1 MTIGKWSLTLAFA
14 PVLVALLYTSPV
26 LALGLGGI
34 TVNSV
39 LNEPLDAEI
48 ALSNVGDADQSLLRV
63 ELASAEAFADAGV
76 IRDYYLTQLNFYVGT
91 NGDGEAI
98 INVSSDVPVRK
109 SYLNFLVQLEW
120 PAGRLIREYTL
131 LLNLPDPRVTG
142 SSSEALDASF
152 SSEQNQAPIAS
163 SRSSAVSNSQKLP
176 GESHV
181 VVVGDTLWNVS
192 KRLRPRGLTILQTM
206 DALYSNNSD
215 AFVGGDANRMRE
227 GAVLRLPSVGEIGEE
242 QGNIVADKIG
252 LNKGQV
258 EITVAD
264 LKPVEVTEEIDAD
277 DTLVESDFADD
288 KLLDEADLESE
299 VAADVEYGKQEE
311 TTDLVSAEGDPQ
323 AALLRKT
330 QLENEELRARM
341 ALLETQEERRRIE
354 SQSFAGQENPVLNS
368 SKRKSPTLVER
379 GLVTLK
385 EQQWY
390 VWAAVGLL
398 LLIVIVLLRRPKAQD
413 SEPHEAENAESE
425 AIGDENIALEPR
437 VNTDAGSLLDG
448 VDGLDLDA
456 DNGLFD
462 ETDKEIFAEVDD
474 EVSGEI
480 FDSMVDAVSEAEVY
494 LSLGNMVQAVRILEE
509 ARAADSKDTAC
520 RLKLMEI
527 FYAQGRRD
535 ELEVLYLEVEQS
547 DDEVARAIA
556 AVMMG
561 AEQDA
566 AAAEEPI
573 DQQESIDQQQ
583 SIDQQETIDQ
593 QEPIDQQES
602 AASEESFVT
611 EEFAVAKEPSAE
623 PTAAVEGFGEI
634 DISDL
639 LDGGIEPGDY
649 NKIDALSESVL
660 GEDFLD
666 DSFLGGGIF
675 AETPIDENASEMD
688 LPNVPELDRGIEFG
702 GVENLY
708 DSNDSN
714 DAEAIEDIDPVDVK
728 LDLANTYIEMGDPEG
743 AREILNEIIAEAD
756 EAGQAKARAVLQ
768 SM

>member
-1 MTIGKWSLTLAFA
+1 MTIRKWSLTLVLA
-14 PVLVALLYTSPV
+14 PILVVLLYTGPV
-26 LALGLGGI
+26 VALGLGGI

-48 ALSNVGDADQSLLRV
+48 ALSNVGDADQNLLRV
-63 ELASAEAFADAGV
+63 ELASAEAFAEAGV
-76 IRDYYLTQLNFYVGT
+76 IRDYYLTQLNFNVGT
-91 NGDGEAI
+91 NGDGEAV
-98 INVSSDVPVRK
+98 INVSSDVAVRK

-131 LLNLPDPRVTG
+131 LLNLPDSSVKG
-142 SSSEALDASF
+142 SSSEALAPTPSAN
-152 SSEQNQAPIAS
+152 QNAATAAN
-163 SRSSAVSNSQKLP
+163 SRSAKSSNPQKLP

-215 AFVGGDANRMRE
+215 SFVGGDANRMKE
-227 GAVLRLPSVGEIGEE
+227 GAVLRLPSVDEIGEE
-242 QGNIVADKIG
+242 QGDIVATKIG
-252 LNKGQV
+252 LKAQTEVSVLVV
-258 EITVAD
+258 E
-264 LKPVEVTEEIDAD
+264 PVLAVEKMDAENSF
-277 DTLVESDFADD
+277 VESDFADD
-288 KLLDEADLESE
+288 RVFDDADLELVV
-299 VAADVEYGKQEE
+299 VASDQYD
-311 TTDLVSAEGDPQ
+311 DLVESDGNREKVTEVFSAAGDTQ

-341 ALLETQEERRRIE
+341 ALLEAQDERRRT
-354 SQSFAGQENPVLNS
+354 ENQNVAVQAKADLNA
-368 SKRKSPTLVER
+368 SKPKSGTLVEK
-379 GLVTLK
+379 VIDTLK
-385 EQQWY
+385 DQQWY
-390 VWAAVGLL
+390 VWAAAALL
-398 LLIVIVLLRRPKAQD
+398 VLILIVLLRRSKTQHT
-413 SEPHEAENAESE
+413 EPLEAENSE
-425 AIGDENIALEPR
+425 TEAPGDEGHALEPR
-437 VNTDAGSLLDG
+437 VNTDAGLLLDG

-456 DNGLFD
+456 DDGLFD

-480 FDSMVDAVSEAEVY
+480 FDSMVEAVPEAEVY
-494 LSLGNMVQAVRILEE
+494 ISLGNMEQAVRILEE

-527 FYAQGRRD
+527 CYAEGRRD
-535 ELEVLYLEVEQS
+535 ELEVLHLEIEQT

-561 AEQDA
+561 PEQEVA
-566 AAAEEPI
+566 VPEESV
-573 DQQESIDQQQ
+573 DQQELIDQG
-583 SIDQQETIDQ
+583 
-593 QEPIDQQES
+593 ES
-602 AASEESFVT
+602 AASEEPLVT
-611 EEFAVAKEPSAE
+611 EESAVSKEPSIE
-623 PTAAVEGFGEI
+623 PAVAVEGFGEI

-649 NKIDALSESVL
+649 SKIDALSESVL

-666 DSFLGGGIF
+666 DSFMGGGIF
-675 AETPIDENASEMD
+675 AETPIDENAPETG

-702 GVENLY
+702 GIENLY
-708 DSNDSN
+708 DFNDI
-714 DAEAIEDIDPVDVK
+714 EPIEDIDAVDVK

-743 AREILNEIIAEAD
+743 AREILNEIIGEAD
-756 EAGQAKARAVLQ
+756 EAGQAKARAVLE

>member
-1 MTIGKWSLTLAFA
+1 MTIRKWPLTLALA
-14 PVLVALLYTSPV
+14 PVLFALLYISPA

-63 ELASAEAFADAGV
+63 ELASAEAFAEAGV

-91 NGDGEAI
+91 NGDGEAV

-109 SYLNFLVQLEW
+109 SYLNFLVKLEW

-131 LLNLPDPRVTG
+131 LLTLPDSRVKD
-142 SSSEALDASF
+142 SSAKALDATL
-152 SSEQNQAPIAS
+152 SSDQNPELIAS
-163 SRSSAVSNSQKLP
+163 SRSSEVSNSQKLP

-215 AFVGGDANRMRE
+215 SFVGGDANRMKK
-227 GAVLRLPSVGEIGEE
+227 GAVLRLPSVGEIGDE

-252 LNKGQV
+252 LKSQI
-258 EITVAD
+258 EISVAD
-264 LKPVEVTEEIDAD
+264 SKPVEVTEEIDSD
-277 DTLVESDFADD
+277 DIFVESDFADD
-288 KLLDEADLESE
+288 RLLDEADVESE
-299 VAADVEYGKQEE
+299 AAANVEYDKQQEI
-311 TTDLVSAEGDPQ
+311 TDLFPAERDPQ

-341 ALLETQEERRRIE
+341 ALLETQEERRRTE
-354 SQSFAGQENPVLNS
+354 SQSFAGPENAVLNS

-379 GLVTLK
+379 GIVTLK

-398 LLIVIVLLRRPKAQD
+398 LFLVIVLIRRPKAQD

-425 AIGDENIALEPR
+425 ATGDDSIALEPR

-480 FDSMVDAVSEAEVY
+480 FDSMVEAVSEAEVY
-494 LSLGNMVQAVRILEE
+494 LSLGNLEQAVRILEE
-509 ARAADSKDTAC
+509 ARAADSKDTAS

-527 FYAQGRRD
+527 FYAHGRRD
-535 ELEVLYLEVEQS
+535 ELQVLYLEVEQI

-556 AVMMG
+556 AGMLRT
-561 AEQDA
+561 EQDVA
-566 AAAEEPI
+566 VPEESL
-573 DQQESIDQQQ
+573 DKEESIDQEEAIDKEE
-583 SIDQQETIDQ
+583 SIDQED
-593 QEPIDQQES
+593 S
-602 AASEESFVT
+602 AASEESLGT
-611 EEFAVAKEPSAE
+611 DDLAVAKEPSAE
-623 PTAAVEGFGEI
+623 PSVAVEGFGEI

-666 DSFLGGGIF
+666 DSFMGGGIF
-675 AETPIDENASEMD
+675 AETPTDENASEMD

-702 GVENLY
+702 GIENLY
-708 DSNDSN
+708 DSND
-714 DAEAIEDIDPVDVK
+714 AEAFEDIDAVDVK

-743 AREILNEIIAEAD
+743 AREILNEIIGEAD
-756 EAGQAKARAVLQ
+756 EAGQAKARAVLE

>member
-1 MTIGKWSLTLAFA
+1 MR
-14 PVLVALLYTSPV
+14 LLYTSPV

-63 ELASAEAFADAGV
+63 ELASAEAFAEAGV

-91 NGDGEAI
+91 NGDGEAV

-131 LLNLPDPRVTG
+131 LLNLPDSRVKG
-142 SSSEALDASF
+142 SSPEALDAP
-152 SSEQNQAPIAS
+152 SSSDQNPAPIAS
-163 SRSSAVSNSQKLP
+163 SRSSEVSNSRKLP

-215 AFVGGDANRMRE
+215 SFVGGDANRMKK

-252 LNKGQV
+252 LKGQI
-258 EITVAD
+258 EISVAD
-264 LKPVEVTEEIDAD
+264 SKPVEVTDEIDSD
-277 DTLVESDFADD
+277 DTFVESDFADD
-288 KLLDEADLESE
+288 RLLDEADVESE
-299 VAADVEYGKQEE
+299 AVANVEYDKQEE
-311 TTDLVSAEGDPQ
+311 TTDLFSAEGDPQ

-341 ALLETQEERRRIE
+341 ALLETQEERRRTE
-354 SQSFAGQENPVLNS
+354 SQSFAGSEKLQLKS
-368 SKRKSPTLVER
+368 SKRKSPTFVER
-379 GLVTLK
+379 GIVTLK

-398 LLIVIVLLRRPKAQD
+398 LLLVIVLIRRPKAQD

-425 AIGDENIALEPR
+425 ATGDDSIALEPR

-480 FDSMVDAVSEAEVY
+480 FDSMVEAVSEAEVY
-494 LSLGNMVQAVRILEE
+494 LSLGNLEQAVRILEE
-509 ARAADSKDTAC
+509 ARAADSKDTAS

-527 FYAQGRRD
+527 FYAHGRRD
-535 ELEVLYLEVEQS
+535 ELQVLYLEVEQI

-556 AVMMG
+556 AGMLRT
-561 AEQDA
+561 EQDVA
-566 AAAEEPI
+566 VPEESL
-573 DQQESIDQQQ
+573 DKEESIDQEEAIDKEE
-583 SIDQQETIDQ
+583 SIDQED
-593 QEPIDQQES
+593 S
-602 AASEESFVT
+602 AASEESLGT
-611 EEFAVAKEPSAE
+611 DDLAVAKEPSAE
-623 PTAAVEGFGEI
+623 PSVAVEGFGEI

-639 LDGGIEPGDY
+639 LEGGIEPGDY

-666 DSFLGGGIF
+666 DSFMGGGIF

-702 GVENLY
+702 GIENLY
-708 DSNDSN
+708 DSNDT
-714 DAEAIEDIDPVDVK
+714 EAFEDIDAVDVK

-743 AREILNEIIAEAD
+743 AREILNEIIGEAD
-756 EAGQAKARAVLQ
+756 EAGQAKARAVLE

>member
-1 MTIGKWSLTLAFA
+1 MTIRKWPLTLALA
-14 PVLVALLYTSPV
+14 PVLFALLYVSPA

-48 ALSNVGDADQSLLRV
+48 ALSNVGDADQSPLRV
-63 ELASAEAFADAGV
+63 ELASAEAFAEAGV

-91 NGDGEAI
+91 NGDGEAV

-109 SYLNFLVQLEW
+109 SYLNFLVKLEW

-131 LLNLPDPRVTG
+131 LLTLPDSRVKD
-142 SSSEALDASF
+142 SSEKAFDATL
-152 SSEQNQAPIAS
+152 SSDQNPELIES
-163 SRSSAVSNSQKLP
+163 SRSSEVSNSQKLP

-215 AFVGGDANRMRE
+215 SFVGGDANRMKK
-227 GAVLRLPSVGEIGEE
+227 GAVLRLPSVGEIGDE

-252 LNKGQV
+252 LKGQI
-258 EITVAD
+258 EISVAD
-264 LKPVEVTEEIDAD
+264 SKPVEVTEEIDSD
-277 DTLVESDFADD
+277 DIFVESDFADD
-288 KLLDEADLESE
+288 RLLDEADVESE
-299 VAADVEYGKQEE
+299 LDANGEYDKQQEIN
-311 TTDLVSAEGDPQ
+311 DLFSAEADPQ

-330 QLENEELRARM
+330 QLENDELRARM
-341 ALLETQEERRRIE
+341 ALLETQEERRRTE
-354 SQSFAGQENPVLNS
+354 SQSFAGSENAVLKS
-368 SKRKSPTLVER
+368 SKRVSPTFVEQ
-379 GLVTLK
+379 GIVTLK

-398 LLIVIVLLRRPKAQD
+398 LFLVIVLIRRPKAQD

-425 AIGDENIALEPR
+425 ATGDDSIALEPR

-480 FDSMVDAVSEAEVY
+480 FDSMVEAVSEAEVY
-494 LSLGNMVQAVRILEE
+494 LSLGNLEQAVRILEE
-509 ARAADSKDTAC
+509 ARAADSKDTAS

-527 FYAQGRRD
+527 FYAHGRRD
-535 ELEVLYLEVEQS
+535 ELQVLYLEVVQI

-556 AVMMG
+556 AGMLRT
-561 AEQDA
+561 EQDVA
-566 AAAEEPI
+566 VAE
-573 DQQESIDQQQ
+573 ESIDQEEAIDKEE
-583 SIDQQETIDQ
+583 SIDQED
-593 QEPIDQQES
+593 S
-602 AASEESFVT
+602 AASEESLGT
-611 EEFAVAKEPSAE
+611 DDLAVAKEPSAE
-623 PTAAVEGFGEI
+623 PSVAVEGFGEI

-639 LDGGIEPGDY
+639 LEGGIEPGDY

-666 DSFLGGGIF
+666 DSFMGGGIF
-675 AETPIDENASEMD
+675 AETPTDENASEMD

-702 GVENLY
+702 GIENLY
-708 DSNDSN
+708 DSND
-714 DAEAIEDIDPVDVK
+714 AEAFEDIDAVDVK

-743 AREILNEIIAEAD
+743 AREILNEIIGEAD
-756 EAGQAKARAVLQ
+756 EAGQAKARAVLE